1 MRPFLFSKRRVSN
14 GKLFRKN
21 LSFNSYSRP
30 SGKPTIRAILHPK
43 EEPNVTY
50 CVKSDDIEIRLS
62 QGKSLTDKD
71 IMIIKKLRKGEKNPT
86 EQKDMLSTSRK
97 KKQYTN
103 KETVSNSTTVDF
115 SRFKKELFL
124 FLYIQRNTML

>member
-1 MRPFLFSKRRVSN
+1 MKIIKKLKALFLKVEEPVSLD
-14 GKLFRKN
+14 LFAAEIKE
-21 LSFNSYSRP
+21 
-30 SGKPTIRAILHPK
+30 GRAILHPK

-71 IMIIKKLRKGEKNPT
+71 IMIIKKQRKGEKNPT